1 MLLHPVVKCGI
12 HPNATNE
19 QLHLQ
24 KKTQQLQA
32 PSDFTFKHIRPSASH
47 DPSTN
52 NTNLSAKT
60 NLQVGSHPS
69 AEHNEVTTSQAE
81 AALRLLVKVV
91 DCNEE
96 FMRSCENRRLLEILG
111 LKAKKKQAII
121 DENFLIAHSLKS
133 EIDNLFNAK

>member
-24 KKTQQLQA
+24 KTNQQLQA
-32 PSDFTFKHIRPSASH
+32 PSDLTLRASASN

-52 NTNLSAKT
+52 NSNLSTKT

-69 AEHNEVTTSQAE
+69 AGHNEVTTSQAE